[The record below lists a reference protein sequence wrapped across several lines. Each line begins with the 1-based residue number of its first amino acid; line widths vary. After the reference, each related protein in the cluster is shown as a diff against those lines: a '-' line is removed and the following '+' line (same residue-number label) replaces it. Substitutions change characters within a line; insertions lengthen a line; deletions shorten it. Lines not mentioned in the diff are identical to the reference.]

1 VSRKLPAF
9 VLLLVPALA
18 AGSEPAI
25 FVGRQ
30 VCVSCHDAGGAAHV
44 CTAEAGEAHG
54 KSYRALLRPEALSIA
69 YMTGTGE
76 APRDSQLCLGC
87 HATGADEGPRFWEPT
102 FRIEDGVQ
110 CEACHGPG
118 SDHARARRVA
128 SKRTGETRAFDEERL
143 TISPKSDLCK
153 SCHVPRASHHMVLD
167 DGYRRPEDDLRY
179 KNPVGLAVSAAGDR
193 LFVVCERSGSVAVVD
208 TAARRVLS
216 EIQVD
221 PQPQDIAVHPDGRT
235 LYVTSRKSNTVSA
248 IDVASG
254 KVVASVPVGAAPHGV
269 RTDGAGE
276 RLFVLATGQNA
287 ISVRNPRT
295 LAETARLVAGT
306 GPWSAAL
313 RPDGKALA
321 VTNLM
326 PEPAPFRDPHHS
338 EITIVDPRDGRVS
351 ARVPVPDANTLQG
364 IAFVPGRDVAIFTLM
379 RTNDLVPMTRLQ
391 QGWVVTNGLGVL
403 WPDGR
408 VDQVLLDDPADSFP
422 DPTGLAVSRDGKFAI
437 VTSAGSDRVAVVDV
451 AALLE
456 FLRTT
461 PDDRRRNDLP
471 YRMGTST
478 RFVLKRIPVGRNPR
492 AVTFSPDG
500 RFAYVAATLD
510 DAITVIETSG
520 FTVAATIP
528 LGGPEVVTETR
539 RGERRFNSA
548 AFAFGRQFSCR
559 SCHPEG
565 NMNGL
570 TLDIEADGIGLRPVD
585 IRSLRGILDTPPF
598 KWEGTNPSL
607 AHQCGPRLSV
617 FFNRLEPPSKEE
629 LSALVRYVATIER
642 PTNPYRS
649 AEGLTPAQRR
659 GKQVYDRKTNNRGEP
674 MPPATRCGYCHS
686 GSYKTSLQ
694 ATGVG
699 SEMWFDSEAPDVERI
714 DLSDVDALGWFGI
727 VYFSYVSP
735 DPSRLRALDN
745 PHLRGIWNSAPYMHN
760 GTAPTLEE
768 IWTRFNLYNWHGVT
782 GDLTRQQFNDLIE
795 YLKTL

>member
-1 VSRKLPAF
+1 MPAF
-9 VLLLVPALA
+9 FLLLVPALV
-18 AGSEPAI
+18 AGGGFEATT

-30 VCVSCHDAGGAAHV
+30 VCVSCHDADRAAHV
-44 CTAEAGEAHG
+44 CTAEGGTGHA
-54 KSYRALLRPEALSIA
+54 KSYRALLRPEAASIA
-69 YMTGTGE
+69 YVTGTGTP
-76 APRDSQLCLGC
+76 PRESQLCLGC
-87 HATGADEGPRFWEPT
+87 HATAAEEGPRWWDPT

-110 CEACHGPG
+110 CETCHGPG
-118 SDHARARRVA
+118 SDHARAM
-128 SKRTGETRAFDEERL
+128 RTAPGRKGEPPPFDESKL
-143 TISPKSDLCK
+143 AISPKVDLCK
-153 SCHVPRASHHMVLD
+153 SCHVPRPSHHLVLD
-167 DGYRRPEDDLRY
+167 SGYRRPEDDARY
-179 KNPVGLAVSAAGDR
+179 KNPVGLAVSPAGER

-208 TAARRVLS
+208 TAGRRVLS
-216 EIQVD
+216 EIPVD
-221 PQPQDIAVHPDGRT
+221 PLPHDVAVHPDGRT
-235 LYVTSRKSNTVSA
+235 LYVTSRRSNTVSA

-254 KVVASVPVGAAPHGV
+254 KVTATAKVGALPHGV
-269 RTDGAGE
+269 STDAAGE
-276 RLFVLATGQNA
+276 RLFVLETGQNA
-287 ISVRNPRT
+287 ISVLDSHT
-295 LAETARLVAGT
+295 LAETARLAAGT
-306 GPWSAAL
+306 GPWAAVL
-313 RPDGKALA
+313 RPDGKALY

-338 EITIVDPRDGRVS
+338 EITIVDPREGRVT
-351 ARVPVPDANTLQG
+351 ARVPVPDANTIQG
-364 IAFVPGRDVAIFTLM
+364 IAFVPGRDVVLFTLM

-422 DPTGLAVSRDGKFAI
+422 DPTGLAVSGDGKFAI

-451 AALLE
+451 AALLT
-456 FLRTT
+456 FLRNT
-461 PDDRRRNDLP
+461 PDERRLNDLP
-471 YRMGTST
+471 YRLGTSA
-478 RFVLKRIPVGRNPR
+478 RFLVKRIPVGRNPR
-492 AVTFSPDG
+492 SVAFSPDG

-520 FTVAATIP
+520 FTVAGTIP
-528 LGGPEVVTETR
+528 LGGTEVVTETR

-565 NMNGL
+565 HLNGL

-585 IRSLRGILDTPPF
+585 IRSLRGIFDTPPF

-617 FFNRLEPPSKEE
+617 FFNRIDPPSREE
-629 LSALVRYVATIER
+629 LSDLVRYVATIEQL
-642 PTNPYRS
+642 PNPYRS
-649 AEGLTPAQRR
+649 ADGLTPAQRR
-659 GKQVYDRKTNNRGEP
+659 GKQIYERKTNNRGDP
-674 MPPATRCGYCHS
+674 MPPVTRCVYCHS

-699 SEMWFDSEAPDVERI
+699 TEMWFDSEAPDVDRI
-714 DLSDVDALGWFGI
+714 DLNDVDTLGWFGI
-727 VYFSYVSP
+727 VYFAYLSP

-745 PHLRGIWNSAPYMHN
+745 PHLRGGWNSAPYLHN

-768 IWTRFNLYNWHGVT
+768 IWTRFNLYDWHGVT